1 MRTLKELLI
10 LLTVAVA
17 AVLAGCV
24 SQGPA
29 DAEKQTPLTEVSG
42 VLHKGEKSIQ
52 SFLVLDGSKERCYV
66 RGKPL
71 EKAEQGA
78 RVRVKGVLRSYLF
91 DATGTDWKRPGA
103 PAPPPFLKGWVVYLE
118 VKELRLIQEPFGE
131 R

>member
-1 MRTLKELLI
+1 MKTLKELVI

-17 AVLAGCV
+17 TVLAGCV

-29 DAEKQTPLTEVSG
+29 DGEKQTPLTEVSG
-42 VLHKGEKSIQ
+42 VLHKGEKSIKP
-52 SFLVLDGSKERCYV
+52 FLVLDGSNERCYV

-71 EKAEQGA
+71 QKAERGS

-91 DATGTDWKRPGA
+91 DATETDWKRPGA